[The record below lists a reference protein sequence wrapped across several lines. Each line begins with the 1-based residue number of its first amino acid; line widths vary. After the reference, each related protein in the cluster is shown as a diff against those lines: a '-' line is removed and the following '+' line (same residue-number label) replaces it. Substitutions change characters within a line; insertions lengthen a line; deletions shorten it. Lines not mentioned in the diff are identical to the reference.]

1 MKNEELG
8 RGLPAREGDAGCQPA
23 KKRRASRF
31 FILHSSFFTL
41 ERLIAVRY
49 LFSRKQRSVVNVISW
64 ISLVGLMV
72 STMALIVVLSV
83 YNGIG
88 DVTKSLFN
96 TFDPELVIE
105 PAEGRTFHTSDI
117 DMGALMRTEG
127 VARVARIVTETAWM
141 TYGQNQA
148 IVKLRGVDTN
158 YAALTGIDT
167 LLALGEYR
175 LTAEGTTTLVVGGQI
190 FHDLAMR
197 LPSAIP
203 AAVHIPKRGTTS
215 LGLTMDQAFNIGYA
229 YPVGNFFIQQ
239 DIDRQYVLT
248 DIDFVQRLM
257 NYAPDECTSLALKL
271 APGAD
276 VDEVRDRV
284 AEILSGRVTESLSG
298 KVAKLQSGRVTES
311 MSSRV
316 SGRVT
321 ESLSGKVATQSNNSA
336 TQPLSHSAT
345 QPLSHSATQPLSHFA
360 TQPLSHSATQ
370 PPSHSATQPLSHS
383 ATQPLSHSA
392 TQPLLVKDRHDQ
404 QPLYYK
410 IYRTERLGI
419 YLVLSLIVLISTL
432 SLVASLSLL
441 IINKRDDIFILRSM
455 GMERR
460 TIRRAFLAE
469 GLLICAMA
477 VVLGLVL
484 GFVVCWLQQTFGI
497 IRMGDGN
504 FVVSAFPVSM
514 RAVDF
519 LATFLLVMA
528 ISTLSVA
535 LTVRRARVE

>member
-1 MKNEELG
+1 M
-8 RGLPAREGDAGCQPA
+8 
-23 KKRRASRF
+23 RAPRF
-31 FILHSSFFTL
+31 NFRLSTFNL

-88 DVTKSLFN
+88 DVTKGLFN

-127 VARVARIVTETAWM
+127 VERVARIVTETAWV

-239 DIDRQYVLT
+239 DLDRQYVLT
-248 DIDFVQRLM
+248 DIAFVQRLM

-276 VDEVRDRV
+276 VEKVKRSLTPAPLQKR
-284 AEILSGRVTESLSG
+284 GESPAPAL
-298 KVAKLQSGRVTES
+298 V
-311 MSSRV
+311 
-316 SGRVT
+316 
-321 ESLSGKVATQSNNSA
+321 
-336 TQPLSHSAT
+336 
-345 QPLSHSATQPLSHFA
+345 
-360 TQPLSHSATQ
+360 
-370 PPSHSATQPLSHS
+370 
-383 ATQPLSHSA
+383 
-392 TQPLLVKDRHDQ
+392 VKDRHDQ

>member
-1 MKNEELG
+1 M
-8 RGLPAREGDAGCQPA
+8 
-23 KKRRASRF
+23 RAPRF
-31 FILHSSFFTL
+31 NFRLSTFNL

-248 DIDFVQRLM
+248 DIAFVQRLM

-276 VDEVRDRV
+276 VEKVKRSLTPAPLQKR
-284 AEILSGRVTESLSG
+284 GESPAPAL
-298 KVAKLQSGRVTES
+298 V
-311 MSSRV
+311 
-316 SGRVT
+316 
-321 ESLSGKVATQSNNSA
+321 
-336 TQPLSHSAT
+336 
-345 QPLSHSATQPLSHFA
+345 
-360 TQPLSHSATQ
+360 
-370 PPSHSATQPLSHS
+370 
-383 ATQPLSHSA
+383 
-392 TQPLLVKDRHDQ
+392 VKDRHDQ

>member
-1 MKNEELG
+1 M
-8 RGLPAREGDAGCQPA
+8 
-23 KKRRASRF
+23 RAPRF
-31 FILHSSFFTL
+31 NFRLSSFNL

-88 DVTKSLFN
+88 DVTKGLFN

-127 VARVARIVTETAWM
+127 VERVARIVTETAWV

-248 DIDFVQRLM
+248 DIAFVQRLM

-276 VDEVRDRV
+276 VDEVKRSLTPAPLQKR
-284 AEILSGRVTESLSG
+284 GESPAPAL
-298 KVAKLQSGRVTES
+298 V
-311 MSSRV
+311 
-316 SGRVT
+316 
-321 ESLSGKVATQSNNSA
+321 
-336 TQPLSHSAT
+336 
-345 QPLSHSATQPLSHFA
+345 
-360 TQPLSHSATQ
+360 
-370 PPSHSATQPLSHS
+370 
-383 ATQPLSHSA
+383 
-392 TQPLLVKDRHDQ
+392 VKDRHDQ

>member
-31 FILHSSFFTL
+31 FVLHSSFFTL

-127 VARVARIVTETAWM
+127 VERVARIVTETAWV

-197 LPSAIP
+197 LPSAMP

-248 DIDFVQRLM
+248 DIAFVQRLM

-271 APGAD
+271 VPGAD
-276 VDEVRDRV
+276 VDEVKRSLTPAPLQKR
-284 AEILSGRVTESLSG
+284 GESPAPAL
-298 KVAKLQSGRVTES
+298 V
-311 MSSRV
+311 
-316 SGRVT
+316 
-321 ESLSGKVATQSNNSA
+321 
-336 TQPLSHSAT
+336 
-345 QPLSHSATQPLSHFA
+345 
-360 TQPLSHSATQ
+360 
-370 PPSHSATQPLSHS
+370 
-383 ATQPLSHSA
+383 
-392 TQPLLVKDRHDQ
+392 VKDRHDQ

>member
-1 MKNEELG
+1 M
-8 RGLPAREGDAGCQPA
+8 
-23 KKRRASRF
+23 RAPRF
-31 FILHSSFFTL
+31 NFRLSTFNL

-117 DMGALMRTEG
+117 DMGALTRTEG
-127 VARVARIVTETAWM
+127 VERVARIVTETAWM

-248 DIDFVQRLM
+248 DIAFVQRLM

-276 VDEVRDRV
+276 VDEVKRSLIPAPLQKR
-284 AEILSGRVTESLSG
+284 GESPAPAL
-298 KVAKLQSGRVTES
+298 V
-311 MSSRV
+311 
-316 SGRVT
+316 
-321 ESLSGKVATQSNNSA
+321 
-336 TQPLSHSAT
+336 
-345 QPLSHSATQPLSHFA
+345 
-360 TQPLSHSATQ
+360 
-370 PPSHSATQPLSHS
+370 
-383 ATQPLSHSA
+383 
-392 TQPLLVKDRHDQ
+392 VKDRHDQ

>member
-1 MKNEELG
+1 M
-8 RGLPAREGDAGCQPA
+8 
-23 KKRRASRF
+23 RAPRF
-31 FILHSSFFTL
+31 NFRLSTFNL

-117 DMGALMRTEG
+117 DMSALMKTEG

-248 DIDFVQRLM
+248 DIAFVQRLM

-276 VDEVRDRV
+276 VEKVKRSLTPAPLQKR
-284 AEILSGRVTESLSG
+284 GESPAPAL
-298 KVAKLQSGRVTES
+298 V
-311 MSSRV
+311 
-316 SGRVT
+316 
-321 ESLSGKVATQSNNSA
+321 
-336 TQPLSHSAT
+336 
-345 QPLSHSATQPLSHFA
+345 
-360 TQPLSHSATQ
+360 
-370 PPSHSATQPLSHS
+370 
-383 ATQPLSHSA
+383 
-392 TQPLLVKDRHDQ
+392 VKDRHDQ

>member
-1 MKNEELG
+1 M
-8 RGLPAREGDAGCQPA
+8 
-23 KKRRASRF
+23 RAPRF
-31 FILHSSFFTL
+31 NFRLSTFNL

-127 VARVARIVTETAWM
+127 VERVARIVTETAWV

-248 DIDFVQRLM
+248 DIAFVQRLM

-276 VDEVRDRV
+276 VEKVKRSLTPAPFQKR
-284 AEILSGRVTESLSG
+284 GESPAPAL
-298 KVAKLQSGRVTES
+298 V
-311 MSSRV
+311 
-316 SGRVT
+316 
-321 ESLSGKVATQSNNSA
+321 
-336 TQPLSHSAT
+336 
-345 QPLSHSATQPLSHFA
+345 
-360 TQPLSHSATQ
+360 
-370 PPSHSATQPLSHS
+370 
-383 ATQPLSHSA
+383 
-392 TQPLLVKDRHDQ
+392 VKDRHDQ

>member
-1 MKNEELG
+1 M
-8 RGLPAREGDAGCQPA
+8 
-23 KKRRASRF
+23 RAPRF
-31 FILHSSFFTL
+31 NFRLSTFNL

-117 DMGALMRTEG
+117 DMGALTRTEG
-127 VARVARIVTETAWM
+127 VERVARIVTETAWV

-248 DIDFVQRLM
+248 DIAFVQRLM
-257 NYAPDECTSLALKL
+257 NYAPDECTSLALGL

-276 VDEVRDRV
+276 VEKVKRSLTPAPLQKR
-284 AEILSGRVTESLSG
+284 GESPAPAL
-298 KVAKLQSGRVTES
+298 V
-311 MSSRV
+311 
-316 SGRVT
+316 
-321 ESLSGKVATQSNNSA
+321 
-336 TQPLSHSAT
+336 
-345 QPLSHSATQPLSHFA
+345 
-360 TQPLSHSATQ
+360 
-370 PPSHSATQPLSHS
+370 
-383 ATQPLSHSA
+383 
-392 TQPLLVKDRHDQ
+392 VKDRHDQ

>member
-8 RGLPAREGDAGCQPA
+8 RGLSAREGDAGCQPA

-31 FILHSSFFTL
+31 VVLHSSFFTL

-88 DVTKSLFN
+88 DVTKGLFN

-105 PAEGRTFHTSDI
+105 PAEGRTFHTGDI
-117 DMGALMRTEG
+117 DMGALLRTEG
-127 VARVARIVTETAWM
+127 VERVSRIVTETAWV

-190 FHDLAMR
+190 FHDLGMR
-197 LPSAIP
+197 LPSAMP

-239 DIDRQYVLT
+239 DLDRQYVLT
-248 DIDFVQRLM
+248 DIAFVQRLM
-257 NYAPDECTSLALKL
+257 NYAPDECTSLALGLKPGVDVEKVKRSL
-271 APGAD
+271 TPAPLQKRG
-276 VDEVRDRV
+276 
-284 AEILSGRVTESLSG
+284 ESPAPAL
-298 KVAKLQSGRVTES
+298 V
-311 MSSRV
+311 
-316 SGRVT
+316 
-321 ESLSGKVATQSNNSA
+321 
-336 TQPLSHSAT
+336 
-345 QPLSHSATQPLSHFA
+345 
-360 TQPLSHSATQ
+360 
-370 PPSHSATQPLSHS
+370 
-383 ATQPLSHSA
+383 
-392 TQPLLVKDRHDQ
+392 VKDRHDQ

-535 LTVRRARVE
+535 LTVRRARME

>member
-1 MKNEELG
+1 M
-8 RGLPAREGDAGCQPA
+8 
-23 KKRRASRF
+23 RAPRF
-31 FILHSSFFTL
+31 NFRLSTFNL

-127 VARVARIVTETAWM
+127 VERVARIVTETAWV

-248 DIDFVQRLM
+248 DIAFVQRLM

-276 VDEVRDRV
+276 VEKVKRSLTPAPLQKR
-284 AEILSGRVTESLSG
+284 GESPAPAL
-298 KVAKLQSGRVTES
+298 V
-311 MSSRV
+311 
-316 SGRVT
+316 
-321 ESLSGKVATQSNNSA
+321 
-336 TQPLSHSAT
+336 
-345 QPLSHSATQPLSHFA
+345 
-360 TQPLSHSATQ
+360 
-370 PPSHSATQPLSHS
+370 
-383 ATQPLSHSA
+383 
-392 TQPLLVKDRHDQ
+392 VKDRHDQ

-410 IYRTERLGI
+410 IYRTERLSI

>member
-1 MKNEELG
+1 M
-8 RGLPAREGDAGCQPA
+8 
-23 KKRRASRF
+23 RAPRF
-31 FILHSSFFTL
+31 NFRLSTFNL

-127 VARVARIVTETAWM
+127 VERVARIVTETAWV

-239 DIDRQYVLT
+239 DLDRQYVLT
-248 DIDFVQRLM
+248 DIAFVQRLM

-276 VDEVRDRV
+276 VDEVKRSLTPAPLQKR
-284 AEILSGRVTESLSG
+284 GESPAPAL
-298 KVAKLQSGRVTES
+298 V
-311 MSSRV
+311 
-316 SGRVT
+316 
-321 ESLSGKVATQSNNSA
+321 
-336 TQPLSHSAT
+336 
-345 QPLSHSATQPLSHFA
+345 
-360 TQPLSHSATQ
+360 
-370 PPSHSATQPLSHS
+370 
-383 ATQPLSHSA
+383 
-392 TQPLLVKDRHDQ
+392 VKDRHDQ

-441 IINKRDDIFILRSM
+441 ILNKRDDIFILRSM

>member
-1 MKNEELG
+1 M
-8 RGLPAREGDAGCQPA
+8 
-23 KKRRASRF
+23 RAPRF
-31 FILHSSFFTL
+31 NFRLSTFTL

-105 PAEGRTFHTSDI
+105 PAEGRTFHTGDI

-127 VARVARIVTETAWM
+127 VERVARIVTETAWV

-167 LLALGEYR
+167 LLDLGEYR

-248 DIDFVQRLM
+248 DIAFVQRLM
-257 NYAPDECTSLALKL
+257 NYAPDECTSLALGLK
-271 APGAD
+271 PGAD
-276 VDEVRDRV
+276 VEKVKRSLTPAPLQKR
-284 AEILSGRVTESLSG
+284 GESPAPAL
-298 KVAKLQSGRVTES
+298 V
-311 MSSRV
+311 
-316 SGRVT
+316 
-321 ESLSGKVATQSNNSA
+321 
-336 TQPLSHSAT
+336 
-345 QPLSHSATQPLSHFA
+345 
-360 TQPLSHSATQ
+360 
-370 PPSHSATQPLSHS
+370 
-383 ATQPLSHSA
+383 
-392 TQPLLVKDRHDQ
+392 VKDRHDQ

>member
-1 MKNEELG
+1 M
-8 RGLPAREGDAGCQPA
+8 
-23 KKRRASRF
+23 RAPRF
-31 FILHSSFFTL
+31 NFRLSTFNL

-127 VARVARIVTETAWM
+127 VERVARIVTETAWM

-197 LPSAIP
+197 LPSAMP

-248 DIDFVQRLM
+248 DIAFVQRLM

-276 VDEVRDRV
+276 VEKVKRSLTPAPLQKR
-284 AEILSGRVTESLSG
+284 GESPAPAL
-298 KVAKLQSGRVTES
+298 V
-311 MSSRV
+311 
-316 SGRVT
+316 
-321 ESLSGKVATQSNNSA
+321 
-336 TQPLSHSAT
+336 
-345 QPLSHSATQPLSHFA
+345 
-360 TQPLSHSATQ
+360 
-370 PPSHSATQPLSHS
+370 
-383 ATQPLSHSA
+383 
-392 TQPLLVKDRHDQ
+392 VKDRHDQ

-441 IINKRDDIFILRSM
+441 IINKRDDIFILRSL

>member
-1 MKNEELG
+1 M
-8 RGLPAREGDAGCQPA
+8 
-23 KKRRASRF
+23 RAPRF
-31 FILHSSFFTL
+31 NFRLSTFNL

-64 ISLVGLMV
+64 ISLVGLLV

-88 DVTKSLFN
+88 DVTKGLFN

-105 PAEGRTFHTSDI
+105 PAEGRTFHTGDI
-117 DMGALMRTEG
+117 DMGALLKTEG
-127 VARVARIVTETAWM
+127 VERVSRIVTETAWM

-175 LTAEGTTTLVVGGQI
+175 LSAEGATTLVVGGQI

-197 LPSAIP
+197 LPSAMP
-203 AAVHIPKRGTTS
+203 AAIHIPKRGTTS

-239 DIDRQYVLT
+239 DIDRQYVVT
-248 DIDFVQRLM
+248 DIAFVQRLM
-257 NYAPDECTSLALKL
+257 NYAPDECTSLALGLK
-271 APGAD
+271 PGAN
-276 VDEVRDRV
+276 VEKVKKSLTPAPLQQR
-284 AEILSGRVTESLSG
+284 GESLTPAL
-298 KVAKLQSGRVTES
+298 V
-311 MSSRV
+311 
-316 SGRVT
+316 
-321 ESLSGKVATQSNNSA
+321 
-336 TQPLSHSAT
+336 
-345 QPLSHSATQPLSHFA
+345 
-360 TQPLSHSATQ
+360 
-370 PPSHSATQPLSHS
+370 
-383 ATQPLSHSA
+383 
-392 TQPLLVKDRHDQ
+392 VKDRHDQ

-469 GLLICAMA
+469 GLLICAIA
-477 VVLGLVL
+477 VVLGLAL
-484 GFVVCWLQQTFGI
+484 GFLVCWLQQTFGI

-519 LATFLLVMA
+519 LVTFLLVMA

>member
-1 MKNEELG
+1 M
-8 RGLPAREGDAGCQPA
+8 
-23 KKRRASRF
+23 RAPRF
-31 FILHSSFFTL
+31 NFRLSTFNL

-127 VARVARIVTETAWM
+127 VERVARIVTETAWV

-190 FHDLAMR
+190 FHDLGMR
-197 LPSAIP
+197 LPSAMP

-239 DIDRQYVLT
+239 DLDRQYVLT
-248 DIDFVQRLM
+248 DIAFVQRLM

-276 VDEVRDRV
+276 VDEVKRSLTPAPLQKR
-284 AEILSGRVTESLSG
+284 GESPAPAL
-298 KVAKLQSGRVTES
+298 V
-311 MSSRV
+311 
-316 SGRVT
+316 
-321 ESLSGKVATQSNNSA
+321 
-336 TQPLSHSAT
+336 
-345 QPLSHSATQPLSHFA
+345 
-360 TQPLSHSATQ
+360 
-370 PPSHSATQPLSHS
+370 
-383 ATQPLSHSA
+383 
-392 TQPLLVKDRHDQ
+392 VKDRHDQ